1 MQFDFGFRIDTGN
14 KIGSGHFF
22 RCLSIAKELI
32 KKEFKVIF
40 LVNNKQEIES
50 HLDTVNIPFYVLKDH
65 DEINKVDECRNYVKN
80 ISKLIIDLQFDNSI
94 YSKLIKDDCKTI
106 VIDDLGNKKIYSD
119 LLFNGSIVNE
129 FQNYSINRNVTK
141 YFSGSKYIILRSE
154 FEITREHVFLNEKIQ
169 KILLIFGGSDD
180 EDITRKILPYFF
192 DKKYDVTVIVGPS
205 YLHLDEL
212 KKIIPNKQ
220 NFKIIHNEKNISHRF
235 SEQDLVISSSGIT
248 AYELACLGIP
258 SILIPVDEYQ
268 IKTSSEMEKMGFGIN
283 YGRWDNNFSKLD
295 KLISFI
301 SDYSVR
307 EKMYL
312 SGRKLVDGKGLT
324 RVLEKI
330 YEL

>member
-50 HLDTVNIPFYVLKDH
+50 YLDTVNIPFYVLKDH
-65 DEINKVDECRNYVKN
+65 DEINKVDECRNSVKN

-154 FEITREHVFLNEKIQ
+154 FEITRKHVFLNEKIQ

-212 KKIIPNKQ
+212 KKIIPNEQ